1 MSLILHGGTL
11 TTPDANN
18 STANDQSAGPSSD
31 QLTEGDTSAAE
42 KAKRRPRFSR
52 RHLARSEPP
61 SQLQIQNDGQQDSD
75 VTVVSSGEGHSL
87 LQAPAAVC
95 SPAHFAKPTNLQML
109 KIAIGALVTG
119 DCRSGPQRM
128 LQLDL
133 DLGLGLERILQGR
146 LRQTNSIHIW
156 LLHLLPRLHN
166 RRPELFYSLFR
177 SITLF
182 LYAYLSELFRF

>member
-11 TTPDANN
+11 TIPDANN
-18 STANDQSAGPSSD
+18 TTANDQSAGPSSD

-75 VTVVSSGEGHSL
+75 VTAVSSGEGHSL

-95 SPAHFAKPTNLQML
+95 SPTHFAAQANNSQQRRRVTAPSDQPTNAQN
-109 KIAIGALVTG
+109 
-119 DCRSGPQRM
+119 R
-128 LQLDL
+128 
-133 DLGLGLERILQGR
+133 
-146 LRQTNSIHIW
+146 
-156 LLHLLPRLHN
+156 N
-166 RRPELFYSLFR
+166 RRSRHWRLQKRAAENAAAGSGSGSGTNTSGETSTDELSSHLAPA
-177 SITLF
+177 STPKTPQ
-182 LYAYLSELFRF
+182 